1 MFRLRLV
8 HFGANIYFNTYR
20 YHSSTFVRRCLF
32 SLKTVL
38 TLIISGLI
46 AYQTS
51 LRDHFDQ
58 QYIICVISVLSIQET
73 IGSTLSSNYQ
83 TIVSIVP
90 LSIVLY
96 LIHLIGLSYGQY
108 LAAEFLLLLLSFL
121 ITYQC
126 TQVKVDHCTF
136 LALKS
141 FKFICRFK
149 REKSFYFTMP
159 YFFPRLSINQI
170 YQFYLFLFFWKFF

>member
-1 MFRLRLV
+1 MFRFRLV
-8 HFGANIYFNTYR
+8 HLGANIYFNTYR
-20 YHSSTFVRRCLF
+20 YRSSTFVRRCLF

-73 IGSTLSSNYQ
+73 VGSTLSSNYQ

-96 LIHLIGLSYGQY
+96 IIHLIGLSYGQY

-121 ITYQC
+121 IAYQC
-126 TQVKVDHCTF
+126 TQVEVEHSTF
-136 LALKS
+136 
-141 FKFICRFK
+141 
-149 REKSFYFTMP
+149 
-159 YFFPRLSINQI
+159 
-170 YQFYLFLFFWKFF
+170 